1 MKTRRPL
8 AAMAAIY
15 WLATGAA
22 SAVDVA
28 PAGCSIAGYELPA
41 NVCTSHNRTI
51 ASTCFNCHGPNGMSQ
66 AAIPSLA
73 GQDKHYLVS
82 AMKDFRD
89 GKREATVMQKY
100 AKGYTDAE
108 YEELAALFAA
118 MKLNLAAKGDHK

>member
-1 MKTRRPL
+1 MNTKLPFT
-8 AAMAAIY
+8 AAIC
-15 WLATGAA
+15 WLAVANA
-22 SAVDVA
+22 SAAGSASV
-28 PAGCSIAGYELPA
+28 GCSIAGYDLPA
-41 NVCTSHNRTI
+41 SVCGSHNRTI

-108 YEELAALFAA
+108 YEDLAALFAA
-118 MKLNLAAKGDHK
+118 MKLNLAAKGDHQ